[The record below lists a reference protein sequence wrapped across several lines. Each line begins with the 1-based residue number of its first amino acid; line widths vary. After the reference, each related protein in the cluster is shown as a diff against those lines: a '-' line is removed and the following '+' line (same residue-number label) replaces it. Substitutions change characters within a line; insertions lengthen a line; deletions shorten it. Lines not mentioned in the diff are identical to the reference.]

1 MKSTHPSLKGTQCQF
16 RGMATLESFQNRG
29 FGKTLLHVAEV
40 RLRSLDTEVL
50 WCNPRDIV
58 VDFCKKQGVE
68 FFGKIFEIEH
78 VGLHAA
84 MVKRLMK

>member
-1 MKSTHPSLKGTQCQF
+1 MQ
-16 RGMATLESFQNRG
+16 
-29 FGKTLLHVAEV
+29 VVEV

-50 WCNPRDIV
+50 SYNLRDIV

-78 VGLHAA
+78 VGLHAP

>member
-1 MKSTHPSLKGTQCQF
+1 LQ
-16 RGMATLESFQNRG
+16 
-29 FGKTLLHVAEV
+29 VVEV

-50 WCNPRDIV
+50 SCNLRDIV
-58 VDFCKKQGVE
+58 FDFCKKQGFE

-78 VGLHAA
+78 VGLHAP